1 MKTTL
6 NKLIRAI
13 KEVWGGDIDVEE
25 VKKDLKNNNET
36 TIIDIEKGYIDF
48 KLIKC
53 DDDDI
58 EIEITEIDDDG
69 VGVKEILEKVI
80 I

>member
-6 NKLIRAI
+6 NKLIRTI
-13 KEVWGGDIDVEE
+13 KEVWGGDVDVEV

-48 KLIKC
+48 KLIKKYN
-53 DDDDI
+53 DDDI
-58 EIEITEIDDDG
+58 EIEITETDG
-69 VGVKEILEKVI
+69 ETIKENLKIFM
-80 I
+80 

>member
-6 NKLIRAI
+6 NKLIRTI
-13 KEVWGGDIDVEE
+13 KEVWGGDVDVEV

-48 KLIKC
+48 KLIKYN
-53 DDDDI
+53 DDDI
-58 EIEITEIDDDG
+58 EIEITETDDETI
-69 VGVKEILEKVI
+69 KENLKLFM
-80 I
+80 

>member
-6 NKLIRAI
+6 NKLIRTI
-13 KEVWGGDIDVEE
+13 KEVWGGDVDVEV

-48 KLIKC
+48 KLIKYN
-53 DDDDI
+53 DDDI
-58 EIEITEIDDDG
+58 EIEITETDDET
-69 VGVKEILEKVI
+69 KEILKLF
-80 I
+80 